1 MGDEQVERFTVWS
14 SKIVGVIGLVAVAVI
29 VLLGVTGAGGD
40 YHPAVYAVCGLIGV
54 VIWVVIIRP
63 EVAIAGDRLV
73 LRNPLNK
80 VGIPLAAIEQIAVR
94 RWVAVRVG
102 DRTLTNA
109 GISRSRRQGARD
121 DQRKDVTGIEIA
133 ALSYGAI
140 VERRIQRQAEEARDR
155 QGIKLHSDEQLALAA
170 DVRKTWAWPEIA
182 ALAVLSVAVVVTM
195 LAY

>member
-14 SKIVGVIGLVAVAVI
+14 SRIVGVVGLVTVAVV

-54 VIWVVIIRP
+54 VIWVAIIRP

-94 RWVAVRVG
+94 RWLAVKVG

-109 GISRSRRQGARD
+109 GISRSRRQGVRD

-140 VERRIQRQAEEARDR
+140 VERRIQRQAQEARDR
-155 QGIKLHSDEQLALAA
+155 QGIKIYSDEQLALAA
-170 DVRKTWAWPEIA
+170 DVRRTWAWPEIA
-182 ALAVLSVAVVVTM
+182 ALAVLSVAAVVTM
-195 LAY
+195 VA

>member
-1 MGDEQVERFTVWS
+1 VGDEQVERFTVWS
-14 SKIVGVIGLVAVAVI
+14 SKIVGVVGLVAVAVI
-29 VLLGVTGAGGD
+29 VLLGVTGVGGD

-54 VIWVVIIRP
+54 MIWVVIIRP

-109 GISRSRRQGARD
+109 GISRSRRQGVRD

-182 ALAVLSVAVVVTM
+182 TLAVLSVAVVVTM

>member
-14 SKIVGVIGLVAVAVI
+14 SNIVGVIGLVAVAVI